1 MTGLISDRSSLTRF
15 AWLSIAAALIT
26 IILKAVAYFLTGSV
40 GLLSDALE
48 SIVNLV
54 GAIMA
59 LTMLTIAARPE
70 DEDHAYGHSKAEYF
84 SSGVE
89 GSLIMVAAFSIGY
102 AAIQRILVP
111 KELEQIGLGLGVSVV
126 ASLVNLG
133 VSLVLL
139 RASKDY
145 QSITLKANAQ
155 HLLTD
160 VWTSGGV
167 LVGVG
172 AVAITGW
179 NILDPLVA
187 LVVAANIIRTGVSIV
202 RQSVSGLMDSA
213 WPVEEQTTLQQVL
226 KPYLKDGVQVHALRT
241 RQAGARRFVTFH
253 VLVPDEWT
261 VDHGHRLLEQME
273 ASIRKEIPSVN
284 IVTHMEPINDPSSWN
299 DVALDR
305 VDSAPIVTE
314 QVEEPQMDID
324 KKD

>member
-1 MTGLISDRSSLTRF
+1 MTGSITNRASLTRF

-26 IILKAVAYFLTGSV
+26 IVLKAVAYFLTGSV

-54 GAIMA
+54 GALMA

-70 DEDHAYGHSKAEYF
+70 DDEHAYGHSKAEYF

-89 GSLIMVAAFSIGY
+89 GSLIMVAAISIGY
-102 AAIQRILVP
+102 AAIQRLLVP
-111 KELEQIGLGLGVSVV
+111 KALEQIGLGLIVSVV

-133 VSLVLL
+133 VALVLL
-139 RASKDY
+139 RASRDY
-145 QSITLKANAQ
+145 ESITLKANAQ

-160 VWTSGGV
+160 VWTSAGV

-187 LVVAANIIRTGVSIV
+187 LIVAGNIIRTGVSIV
-202 RQSVSGLMDSA
+202 RQSVSGLMDTA
-213 WPVEEQTTLQQVL
+213 WPAEEQTALQQVL
-226 KPYLKDGVQVHALRT
+226 TPYLKSGVQVHALRT
-241 RQAGARRFVTFH
+241 RQAGIRRFVTFH

-261 VDHGHRLLEQME
+261 VDRGHRLLEQIE
-273 ASIRKEIPSVN
+273 ANIRKEIPNVN

-305 VDSAPIVTE
+305 MDTASSETE
-314 QVEEPQMDID
+314 EAEKPQMD
-324 KKD
+324 KENK

>member
-1 MTGLISDRSSLTRF
+1 MSSRASLTKF
-15 AWLSIAAALIT
+15 AWLSIAAAVST
-26 IILKAVAYFLTGSV
+26 IVLKAVAYFLTGSV

-54 GAIMA
+54 GALMA

-70 DEDHAYGHSKAEYF
+70 DDDHAYGHSKAEYF

-89 GSLIMVAAFSIGY
+89 GTLIMVAAVSIGY
-102 AAIQRILVP
+102 AAIQRLITP
-111 KELEQIGLGLGVSVV
+111 KGLEQVGLGMGVSVV
-126 ASLVNLG
+126 ASLINFG
-133 VSLVLL
+133 VAVVLL
-139 RASKDY
+139 RASREY
-145 QSITLKANAQ
+145 HSITLKANAQ

-160 VWTSGGV
+160 VWTSIGV

-172 AVAITGW
+172 AVVLTGW

-213 WPVEEQTTLQQVL
+213 WPVEEQDKLREVL
-226 KPYLKDGVQVHALRT
+226 SPYIKDGVQVHALRT
-241 RQAGARRFVTFH
+241 RQAGVRRFVTFH

-261 VDHGHRLLEQME
+261 VQHGHKLLEEME
-273 ASIRKEIPSVN
+273 ADIRKEISNVN
-284 IVTHMEPINDPSSWN
+284 IVTHMEPIDDPSSWN

-305 VDSAPIVTE
+305 EDDKPGKTE
-314 QVEEPQMDID
+314 Q
-324 KKD
+324 KDPLKTTQAK